1 MKAIRFGRIGFVICL
16 TAIGTLL
23 GGAGS
28 TLLGTSGPFTD
39 VAADA
44 FRPFVLD
51 IYYLGITTGTSPTT
65 YDPTSN
71 VGRDFLSA
79 RLTFERSPS

>member
-16 TAIGTLL
+16 TAIGALL

-28 TLLGTSGPFTD
+28 VLLGTCGPFTD

-44 FRPFVLD
+44 FCPFVLD
-51 IYYLGITTGTSPTT
+51 IYYLGITTGTSLTT
-65 YDPTSN
+65 
-71 VGRDFLSA
+71 L
-79 RLTFERSPS
+79 